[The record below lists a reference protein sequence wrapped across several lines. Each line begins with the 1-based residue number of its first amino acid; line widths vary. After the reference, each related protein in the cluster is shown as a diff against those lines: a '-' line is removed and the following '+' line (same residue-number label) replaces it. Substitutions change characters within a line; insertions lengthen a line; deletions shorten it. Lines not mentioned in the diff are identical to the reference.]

1 MASALRFTAVSVLLL
16 FLAACDHMPKM
27 SSDAT
32 SSLTSQLTKQL
43 GVTETQAEGGVGSML
58 AMAKNKLG
66 SAEFAQIGKVIP
78 GADKYVQAAQ
88 QLNTPLTD
96 MNGVKSAFQ
105 KLGMS
110 PDMVNQFKPV
120 VLDYAGKVGGD
131 QTKTLLAS
139 VL

>member
-1 MASALRFTAVSVLLL
+1 MANALRFAAASVLLL
-16 FLAACDHMPKM
+16 FLTACDHMPKM
-27 SSDAT
+27 SSDAAP
-32 SSLTSQLTKQL
+32 SLTSQLTKQL

-66 SAEFAQIGKVIP
+66 SAEFAQVGKVIP

-88 QLNTPLTD
+88 KLNTPLTD
-96 MNGVKSAFQ
+96 MNGVKTAFQ

-120 VLDYAGKVGGD
+120 VLDYAGKMGGD